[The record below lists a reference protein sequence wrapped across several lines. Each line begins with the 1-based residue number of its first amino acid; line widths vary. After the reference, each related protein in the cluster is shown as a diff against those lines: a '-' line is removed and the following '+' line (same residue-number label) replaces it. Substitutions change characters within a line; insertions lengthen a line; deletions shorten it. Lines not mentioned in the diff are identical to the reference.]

1 MSVFIEVHNSDG
13 SEEYLPLVATCILV
27 ERVEGEKDGY
37 CLVRNAEDGEWYMGV
52 RVGEDAIV
60 CWASY
65 GASLEDAIDAL

>member
-1 MSVFIEVHNSDG
+1 MPDYFAVQTIVG
-13 SEEYLPLVATCILV
+13 
-27 ERVEGEKDGY
+27 EGEKDGY

-52 RVGEDAIV
+52 RLGEDAIV